1 MRSIYRP
8 LRAMPNKIINW
19 LLFLTL
25 CLIWGSSFKLMK
37 DSTSALNGSQIAAL
51 RIFSAALISLPF
63 AILHIRKIEST
74 RLPIVAFSAVIGN
87 LLPAFLF
94 AIALTRID
102 GSLGGILNSLTP
114 ICVVLI
120 GILFYQDR
128 VASEKITGLLIGFIG
143 LVMLTLYPVLTGE
156 RSISFENQG
165 YLLLPV
171 AATLLYGFNVNM
183 VAHRLKAINPVHLA
197 TVSVAFMIIPT
208 VFLLWFDG
216 FMQLD
221 FANPEVQSA
230 IFSTSLLGVFG
241 SAVAT
246 VLFYTLVQRAGG
258 LFASLVTYGIP
269 FVALFW
275 GFLDKEQITVVEVGC
290 LLLILA
296 GVYLAN
302 RGPIKKASQ
311 KEA

>member
-1 MRSIYRP
+1 
-8 LRAMPNKIINW
+8 MPNKTPNKLISW
-19 LLFLTL
+19 LLFISL

-37 DSTSALNGSQIAAL
+37 DSTSALTGSQIASL
-51 RIFSAALISLPF
+51 RIFAAALSVLPF
-63 AILHIRKIEST
+63 AFLHISKIQKS
-74 RLPIVAFSAVIGN
+74 RLGFVAFSAVIGN

-120 GILFYQDR
+120 GILFYKDK
-128 VASEKITGLLIGFIG
+128 VAPEKMLGLFIGFIG
-143 LVMLTLYPVLTGE
+143 LVFLTLIPVLTGDK
-156 RSISFENQG
+156 SISFENQV

-183 VAHRLKAINPVHLA
+183 VSHRLKDINPIHLA
-197 TVSVAFMIIPT
+197 TVSVAFMIFPT
-208 VFLLWFDG
+208 SLLLWGQG
-216 FMQLD
+216 FFQLD
-221 FANPEVQSA
+221 FSNTDLQEAVLA
-230 IFSTSLLGVFG
+230 TSLLGVLG

-246 VLFYTLVQRAGG
+246 VLFYSLVQRAGG

-275 GFLDKEQITVVEVGC
+275 GLIDNETVALLDVGC

-302 RGPIKKASQ
+302 RSPMKKAS
-311 KEA
+311 

>member
-1 MRSIYRP
+1 MS
-8 LRAMPNKIINW
+8 NKFISW
-19 LLFLTL
+19 LLFILL

-37 DSTSALNGSQIAAL
+37 DSTAALTGSQIASL
-51 RIFSAALISLPF
+51 RIFAAALVCLPF
-63 AILHIRKIEST
+63 AVFQLKKIET
-74 RLPIVAFSAVIGN
+74 NRLPLVALSAVIGN

-120 GILFYQDR
+120 GILFYGDR
-128 VASEKITGLLIGFIG
+128 VAGQKMIGLLVGFTGLVL
-143 LVMLTLYPVLTGE
+143 LTLVPVFTGQ
-156 RSISFENQG
+156 RVISFDNLS

-171 AATLLYGFNVNM
+171 AATLLYGVNVNM
-183 VAHRLKAINPVHLA
+183 VSHRLKDINPINLA
-197 TVSVAFMIIPT
+197 TVSVAFMIIPSS
-208 VFLLWFDG
+208 FLLW
-216 FMQLD
+216 QLD
-221 FANPEVQSA
+221 FFSLDFSNAVNQQA
-230 IFSTSLLGVFG
+230 ILGTAALGVLG

-246 VLFYTLVQRAGG
+246 VLFYSLVQRAGG

-275 GFLDKEQITVVEVGC
+275 GFLDHEAITLLEIGC
-290 LLLILA
+290 LVLILA

-302 RGPIKKASQ
+302 SSPSRK
-311 KEA
+311 

>member
-1 MRSIYRP
+1 MS
-8 LRAMPNKIINW
+8 NKFISW
-19 LLFLTL
+19 LLFILL

-37 DSTSALNGSQIAAL
+37 DSTAALTGSQIASL
-51 RIFSAALISLPF
+51 RIFAAALVCLPYALF
-63 AILHIRKIEST
+63 QLKKIDT
-74 RLPIVAFSAVIGN
+74 KRLPLVAFSAVIGN

-120 GILFYQDR
+120 GF
-128 VASEKITGLLIGFIG
+128 TGLVL
-143 LVMLTLYPVLTGE
+143 LTLVPVFTGE
-156 RSISFENQG
+156 RVISFDNMS

-171 AATLLYGFNVNM
+171 VATLLYGVNVNM
-183 VAHRLKAINPVHLA
+183 VSHRLKDINPINLA
-197 TVSVAFMIIPT
+197 TVSVAFMIIPSSL
-208 VFLLWFDG
+208 LLW
-216 FMQLD
+216 QLD
-221 FANPEVQSA
+221 FFSLDFSNAANQQA
-230 IFSTSLLGVFG
+230 IWGTAALGVLG

-246 VLFYTLVQRAGG
+246 VLFYSLVQRAGG

-275 GFLDKEQITVVEVGC
+275 GFLDHEAITLLEIGC

-302 RGPIKKASQ
+302 SSTARK
-311 KEA
+311 

>member
-1 MRSIYRP
+1 V
-8 LRAMPNKIINW
+8 
-19 LLFLTL
+19 
-25 CLIWGSSFKLMK
+25 
-37 DSTSALNGSQIAAL
+37 AL
-51 RIFSAALISLPF
+51 
-63 AILHIRKIEST
+63 
-74 RLPIVAFSAVIGN
+74 SAVIGN

-120 GILFYQDR
+120 GILFYGDR
-128 VASEKITGLLIGFIG
+128 VAGQKMIGLLVGFTGLVL
-143 LVMLTLYPVLTGE
+143 LTLVPVFTGE
-156 RSISFENQG
+156 RVISFDNMS

-171 AATLLYGFNVNM
+171 AATLLYGKNVNM
-183 VAHRLKAINPVHLA
+183 VSHRLKDINPINLA
-197 TVSVAFMIIPT
+197 TVSVAFMIIPSS
-208 VFLLWFDG
+208 FLLW
-216 FMQLD
+216 QLD
-221 FANPEVQSA
+221 FFSLDFSNAVNQQA
-230 IFSTSLLGVFG
+230 ILGTAALGVLG

-246 VLFYTLVQRAGG
+246 VLFYSLVQRAGG

-275 GFLDKEQITVVEVGC
+275 GFLDHEAITLLEIGC

-302 RGPIKKASQ
+302 SSTTRK
-311 KEA
+311 